1 MTGVNADG
9 GEVEDNAREG
19 PTIKHADFNQILRC
33 ARLLEDA
40 KLGLDTVKFAVQKDD
55 SGNGTGDTLDRG
67 KPER

>member
-19 PTIKHADFNQILRC
+19 PIMKHANFNQILRC
-33 ARLLEDA
+33 ARLLQDG
-40 KLGLDTVKFAVQKDD
+40 LGLDTVKFAVQKDD